1 MLRRSLRT
9 SAASLVLVGAAFA
22 FAPAAHAQ
30 DATTETTVAVVA
42 ETAAVVEPV
51 AEVEPVAAAPEGGVA
66 AGGGFLGDE
75 NGSTP
80 VLPIALAAA
89 AAAAGAGV
97 FVARRRKA

>member
-1 MLRRSLRT
+1 MVRRSLRT
-9 SAASLVLVGAAFA
+9 SAASLVLAGAAFA

-30 DATTETTVAVVA
+30 DAPADTTVAVVA
-42 ETAAVVEPV
+42 DTAAAAPT
-51 AEVEPVAAAPEGGVA
+51 ADTAAAAPEGGVA
-66 AGGGFLGDE
+66 AGGGFLADD